1 MRRYKFLVLMFAF
14 AIVAC
19 GNINGSTHNT
29 NDESSEMAEKQT
41 KSISFYRDLL
51 EEFCKVHYHE
61 MFEGRAYIYTSLHI
75 DECKEVAPGIVD
87 VNGIH
92 AYEGRFGKRYDGF
105 KFKANIREMNGEPN
119 TFYIIFEKE
128 GIKPITHRKYWE
140 SSSKTFVFKNL

>member
-1 MRRYKFLVLMFAF
+1 MFAF

-19 GNINGSTHNT
+19 GNINGNTHKT
-29 NDESSEMAEKQT
+29 DDEASEMTEKQT
-41 KSISFYRDLL
+41 KPASFYKELL

-61 MFEGRAYIYTSLHI
+61 MFEGRSYIYTSLHI

-87 VNGIH
+87 VNGTH
-92 AYEGRFGKRYDGF
+92 AYEGRFGKRYDGYG
-105 KFKANIREMNGEPN
+105 FKANIREMNNEPN

-128 GIKPITHRKYWE
+128 GIKPITQRKYWE